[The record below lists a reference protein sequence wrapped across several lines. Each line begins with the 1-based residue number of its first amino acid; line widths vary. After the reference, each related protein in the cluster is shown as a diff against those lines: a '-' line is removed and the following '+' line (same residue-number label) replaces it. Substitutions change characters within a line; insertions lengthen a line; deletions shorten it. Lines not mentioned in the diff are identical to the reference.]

1 VKLRLLRNPA
11 RDADFIALLETF
23 LVSSATTVL
32 VIRTQL
38 WATNYP
44 QLGGGGLHIAHLLY
58 GGLFMVITIGLLLT
72 FLNRTIRQPAAI
84 FGGVGFGFFID
95 ELGKFIT
102 SDNNYFFKPAAA
114 LIYLVFV
121 IFYLI
126 IRALDRRRGLTQIE
140 LISNA
145 LDLAAEAARHD
156 LDEREKRRALA
167 MLDQADQA
175 DPLVEPV
182 RLLLERLDAI
192 PAREPGWAART
203 AQRTR
208 SAYLRFSAR
217 PAFIPLITT
226 ILVAWGVLSLFF
238 TFELVLSIGLHL
250 GGAAHGAASDDISH
264 LSVINWLSL
273 ITSTTS
279 GVLVVIGVVD
289 LRRGRRYDAYRWWD
303 RALLV
308 SIFLTRSFAFV
319 ESQFGAVFGLAI
331 DLLLL
336 VSLHLMMRGERELEL
351 LKGPSVSESVAQR
364 ATSTA
369 GPELSTPGASARR
382 S

>member
-1 VKLRLLRNPA
+1 VKIRLLRNPA

-23 LVSSATTVL
+23 LVAAAATVL
-32 VIRTQL
+32 IIRTQL

-58 GGLFMVITIGLLLT
+58 GGLFMVVAISLLLM
-72 FLNRTIRQPAAI
+72 FLNRSIRQPAAI
-84 FGGVGFGFFID
+84 VGGVGFGFFID

-140 LISNA
+140 LVSNA

-156 LDEREKRRALA
+156 FDEREKRRALA
-167 MLDQADQA
+167 LLDQADQS

-182 RLLLERLDAI
+182 RLLLERLDALPTRPPRW
-192 PAREPGWAART
+192 PARAAART
-203 AQRTR
+203 RA
-208 SAYLRFSAR
+208 AYLRFSRR
-217 PAFIPLITT
+217 PIFVPLVTWI
-226 ILVAWGVLSLFF
+226 IVGWGVLSLFF

-250 GGAAHGAASDDISH
+250 GGAAHGAVSDDIGR

-273 ITSTTS
+273 VTTSVS
-279 GVLVVIGVVD
+279 GVLVAIGVVA
-289 LRRGRRYDAYRWWD
+289 LRRGDRDAAYRWWD

-308 SIFLTRSFAFV
+308 SIFLTRSFSFV
-319 ESQFGAVFGLAI
+319 ESQFGAVFGLSA

-336 VSLHLMMRGERELEL
+336 VSLHVMMRGERENEL
-351 LKGPSVSESVAQR
+351 LTGPSVSEQVAAR
-364 ATSTA
+364 ETSTA
-369 GPELSTPGASARR
+369 GPDLGPQSPVAG
-382 S
+382 

>member
-1 VKLRLLRNPA
+1 MRFRLLRNPA
-11 RDADFIALLETF
+11 RDADFISLLETF
-23 LVSSATTVL
+23 LVSAATTVL

-44 QLGGGGLHIAHLLY
+44 QLGGHGLHIAHLLY
-58 GGLFMVITIGLLLT
+58 GGLFMVVAISLLLI
-72 FLNRTIRQPAAI
+72 FLNRSIRPAAAVV
-84 FGGVGFGFFID
+84 GGIGFGFFID

-114 LIYLVFV
+114 LIYLIFV
-121 IFYLI
+121 VFYLI

-140 LISNA
+140 LVSNA

-167 MLDQADQA
+167 LLDQADQA
-175 DPLVEPV
+175 DPLVAPV
-182 RLLLERLDAI
+182 RLLLERLDAL
-192 PAREPGWAART
+192 PAREPRWPART
-203 AQRTR
+203 AKRTR
-208 SAYLRFSAR
+208 DAYLRFAER
-217 PAFIPLITT
+217 PLFVPLVTT
-226 ILVAWGVLSLFF
+226 VIVAWGVLSLFF

-250 GGAAHGAASDDISH
+250 GGAAHGAANDDIAN
-264 LSVINWLSL
+264 LSTINWLSL

-279 GVLVVIGVVD
+279 GVLVVIGVVA
-289 LRRGRRYDAYRWWD
+289 LRRGQREAAYRWWD

-319 ESQFGAVFGLAI
+319 ESQFGAVFGLGV

-336 VSLHLMMRGERELEL
+336 VSVHLMLRGERERQL
-351 LKGPSVSESVAQR
+351 LDGPSVTEQARQR
-364 ATSTA
+364 QTSAA
-369 GPELSTPGASARR
+369 GPDLTPVA
-382 S
+382 